1 MIGTLAANVQ
11 VLENGEAVARS
22 AVTAFW
28 EVIASSASD
37 RIAVCLSGGATPKRL
52 YEVLQEDSSRIPWDR
67 IHWFWGDERFVPIT
81 DEHSNAGMAW
91 RALLAYAPQPLHT
104 AHFMALPTKAAE
116 QSAFLY
122 EEELKRYYGADQLQP
137 DRPLF
142 DLVLMGLGEDG
153 HTASLFPASPALDQ
167 RKRWVTSVE
176 KAGQPPF
183 VSRVTLTLPA
193 LESAREMLF
202 LVSGAAKQNALARVL
217 AGDDLPAARVRPV
230 GRLRWLVDRAA
241 APENMS

>member
-1 MIGTLAANVQ
+1 MTSLPASLQ

-22 AVTAFW
+22 APAAFW
-28 EVIASSASD
+28 EVIASSSSE

-52 YEVLQEDSSRIPWDR
+52 YEVLRENGGRIAWDR
-67 IHWFWGDERFVPIT
+67 NHWFWGDERFVPIT
-81 DEHSNAGMAW
+81 DERSNAGMAW

-104 AHFMALPTKAAE
+104 AHFIALPTKAAE
-116 QSAFLY
+116 QSARLY
-122 EEELKRYYGADQLQP
+122 EEELKRLYGADKLEP
-137 DRPLF
+137 TRPLF

-153 HTASLFPASPALDQ
+153 HTASLFPGSPVLDE
-167 RKRWVTSVE
+167 RKRWVASVD
-176 KAGQPPF
+176 KSGQPPF

-202 LVSGAAKQNALARVL
+202 RVSGAAKRNALARIL
-217 AGDDLPAARVRPV
+217 AAEDLPAARVRPI

-241 APENMS
+241 APENVS

>member
-1 MIGTLAANVQ
+1 MIDTLSANLR

-22 AVTAFW
+22 AATAFW
-28 EVIASSASD
+28 EVIASSSSD
-37 RIAVCLSGGATPKRL
+37 RIAVCLSGGSTPKRL
-52 YEVLQEDSSRIPWDR
+52 YEVLQENSSRIPWNR

-81 DEHSNAGMAW
+81 DERSNAGMAW

-122 EEELKRYYGADQLQP
+122 EEELKRYYGADELDP
-137 DRPLF
+137 ARPLF

-153 HTASLFPASPALDQ
+153 HTASLFPGSPALDE

-176 KAGQPPF
+176 NAGQPPF

-202 LVSGAAKQNALARVL
+202 LVSGAAKRSALARVL
-217 AGDDLPAARVRPV
+217 AGADLPAARVQPI
-230 GRLRWLVDRAA
+230 GRLRWLTDRAA
-241 APENMS
+241 APEHAS

>member
-1 MIGTLAANVQ
+1 MQ

-22 AVTAFW
+22 AATAFW

-81 DEHSNAGMAW
+81 DEHSNAGMTW

-122 EEELKRYYGADQLQP
+122 EEELKRYYDADELDP
-137 DRPLF
+137 ARPLF

-153 HTASLFPASPALDQ
+153 HTASLFPGSPALDE

-176 KAGQPPF
+176 NAGQPPF
-183 VSRVTLTLPA
+183 VSRVTLTFPA
-193 LESAREMLF
+193 LESTREMLF
-202 LVSGAAKQNALARVL
+202 LVSGTAKRSALARVL
-217 AGDDLPAARVRPV
+217 AGEDLPAARARPI
-230 GRLRWLVDRAA
+230 GRLRWLTDRAA
-241 APENMS
+241 APEHAS